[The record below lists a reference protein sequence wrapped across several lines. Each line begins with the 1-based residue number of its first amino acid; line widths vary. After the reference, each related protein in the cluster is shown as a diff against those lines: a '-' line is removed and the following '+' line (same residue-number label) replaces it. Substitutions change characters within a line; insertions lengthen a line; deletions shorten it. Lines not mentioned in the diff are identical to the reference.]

1 MNNTAGHSLDQE
13 LLKLVE
19 MILDIVIKKT
29 DDGFTA
35 EIPSLKGCEC
45 WAHDEDSVLNKIVDL
60 AAYYLKIENK
70 EKFKLDKARVF
81 SNKSVYKLVF
91 NK

>member
-1 MNNTAGHSLDQE
+1 
-13 LLKLVE
+13 
-19 MILDIVIKKT
+19 MILDILIKKT

-45 WAHDEDSVLNKIVDL
+45 WAHDEETALNKIIDL
-60 AAYYLKIENK
+60 AAYYLKINSID
-70 EKFKLDKARVF
+70 KFKIDKARG
-81 SNKSVYKLVF
+81 SKNRTVYKLVF

>member
-1 MNNTAGHSLDQE
+1 
-13 LLKLVE
+13 

-35 EIPSLKGCEC
+35 EIPSLRGCEC
-45 WAHDEDSVLNKIVDL
+45 WAHNEDSVLDKILEL
-60 AAYYLKIENK
+60 AAYYLKLDKK
-70 EKFKLDKARVF
+70 EKFKVDKARTAK
-81 SNKSVYKLVF
+81 NKSIYKLVF

>member
-1 MNNTAGHSLDQE
+1 
-13 LLKLVE
+13 
-19 MILDIVIKKT
+19 MILDIIIKKT

-45 WAHDEDSVLNKIVDL
+45 WAHDEYTVMNKIIDL
-60 AAYYLKIENK
+60 AAYYLKISSK
-70 EKFKLDKARVF
+70 EKFKIDKARG
-81 SNKSVYKLVF
+81 SQNKTVYKLVF

>member
-1 MNNTAGHSLDQE
+1 
-13 LLKLVE
+13 
-19 MILDIVIKKT
+19 MILDIHINKT

-45 WAHDEDSVLNKIVDL
+45 WAHDEDTVIKKIIDL
-60 AAYYLKIENK
+60 AAYYLKINST
-70 EKFKLDKARVF
+70 EKFKVDKARG
-81 SNKSVYKLVF
+81 SKNRTIYKLVF

>member
-1 MNNTAGHSLDQE
+1 
-13 LLKLVE
+13 

-45 WAHDEDSVLNKIVDL
+45 WAHDEDTVMNKIIDL
-60 AAYYLKIENK
+60 AAYYIKVDNK
-70 EKFKLDKARVF
+70 EKFKIDKARK
-81 SNKSVYKLVF
+81 SKNKTVYKLVF

>member
-1 MNNTAGHSLDQE
+1 
-13 LLKLVE
+13 

-45 WAHDEDSVLNKIVDL
+45 WAHDEDTVINKILDL
-60 AAYYLKIENK
+60 AAYYLKINSK
-70 EKFKLDKARVF
+70 EKFKVDKARGTK
-81 SNKSVYKLVF
+81 NKSIYKLIF
-91 NK
+91 NKQT